1 MRLTT
6 KFSAFVTLLTGLTI
20 FVTLLGCSLSFYN
33 AIQYKFSHRVQA
45 VATAIDTHL
54 LSNDFSTLRPQITEL
69 MMSADIVRV
78 DLLHGDKQVYTLA
91 RNGSYRPV
99 GTNDLFRELSVPLI
113 KHPGMSLRLVYQDP
127 MGNYFHSLMTTAPL
141 TGAIGFII
149 LMLFLAVRWLQRQLA
164 GQELLETRATRILNG
179 ERGSNVLGTIYE
191 WPPRTSSALDT
202 LLCEIQNA
210 REQHSRLDTLIRSY
224 AAQDMK
230 TGLNNRLFFD
240 NQLATLLED
249 QEKVGTHGI
258 VMMIRL
264 PDFNMLSDTWGHSQV
279 EEQFF
284 SLTNLLSTFMM
295 RYPGA
300 LLARYHR
307 SDFAALL
314 PHRTLKEAESIASQL
329 IKAVDTLPNN
339 KMLDRDDMIH
349 IGICAWR
356 SGQDTEQV
364 MEHAESATRNAG
376 LQGGNSWAIY
386 DDSLPEK
393 GRGNVRWRTLI
404 EQMLS
409 RGGPRLYQKPAVTR
423 EGRVHHREL
432 MCRIFDGNEEVS
444 SAEYMPMVLQF
455 GLSEE
460 YDRLL
465 ISRLIPLL
473 RYWPEEN
480 LAIQVTVESLIRPRF
495 QRWLRD
501 TLMQCEK
508 SQRRRIIIELAE
520 ADVGQHISRLQPVIR
535 LVNALGVRVAV
546 NQAGLTLVSTSWIK
560 ELNVELLKL
569 HPGLVRNIEKRT
581 ENQLLVQSLVEAC
594 SGTSTQVY
602 ATGVRSR
609 SEWQTLIQRGV
620 TGGQGDFFAS
630 SQPLDTNVKNIHKDT
645 RFNLPFNPFSRRIT
659 RAASHG
665 SVLVCSPDCCST
677 YADE

>member
-1 MRLTT
+1 
-6 KFSAFVTLLTGLTI
+6 
-20 FVTLLGCSLSFYN
+20 
-33 AIQYKFSHRVQA
+33 
-45 VATAIDTHL
+45 
-54 LSNDFSTLRPQITEL
+54 
-69 MMSADIVRV
+69 
-78 DLLHGDKQVYTLA
+78 
-91 RNGSYRPV
+91 
-99 GTNDLFRELSVPLI
+99 
-113 KHPGMSLRLVYQDP
+113 
-127 MGNYFHSLMTTAPL
+127 
-141 TGAIGFII
+141 
-149 LMLFLAVRWLQRQLA
+149 
-164 GQELLETRATRILNG
+164 
-179 ERGSNVLGTIYE
+179 
-191 WPPRTSSALDT
+191 
-202 LLCEIQNA
+202 
-210 REQHSRLDTLIRSY
+210 
-224 AAQDMK
+224 
-230 TGLNNRLFFD
+230 
-240 NQLATLLED
+240 
-249 QEKVGTHGI
+249 
-258 VMMIRL
+258 
-264 PDFNMLSDTWGHSQV
+264 
-279 EEQFF
+279 
-284 SLTNLLSTFMM
+284 MM

-314 PHRTLKEAESIASQL
+314 PHRTLKEAESIAGQL

-409 RGGPRLYQKPAVTR
+409 RGGPRLYQKPAVTC
-423 EGRVHHREL
+423 EGQVHHREL
-432 MCRIFDGNEEVS
+432 MCRIFDG
-444 SAEYMPMVLQF
+444 
-455 GLSEE
+455 
-460 YDRLL
+460 
-465 ISRLIPLL
+465 IPLL

-508 SQRRRIIIELAE
+508 SQRKRIIIELAE

-630 SQPLDTNVKNIHKDT
+630 SQPLDTNVKKYSQ
-645 RFNLPFNPFSRRIT
+645 RY
-659 RAASHG
+659 
-665 SVLVCSPDCCST
+665 SV
-677 YADE
+677 

>member
-1 MRLTT
+1 M
-6 KFSAFVTLLTGLTI
+6 
-20 FVTLLGCSLSFYN
+20 
-33 AIQYKFSHRVQA
+33 
-45 VATAIDTHL
+45 
-54 LSNDFSTLRPQITEL
+54 
-69 MMSADIVRV
+69 
-78 DLLHGDKQVYTLA
+78 
-91 RNGSYRPV
+91 
-99 GTNDLFRELSVPLI
+99 I

-202 LLCEIQNA
+202 LLREIQNA

-314 PHRTLKEAESIASQL
+314 PHRTLKEAESIAS
-329 IKAVDTLPNN
+329 
-339 KMLDRDDMIH
+339 
-349 IGICAWR
+349 
-356 SGQDTEQV
+356 
-364 MEHAESATRNAG
+364 
-376 LQGGNSWAIY
+376 NSWAIY

-508 SQRRRIIIELAE
+508 SQRKRIIIELAE

-630 SQPLDTNVKNIHKDT
+630 SQPLDTNVKKYSQ
-645 RFNLPFNPFSRRIT
+645 RY
-659 RAASHG
+659 
-665 SVLVCSPDCCST
+665 SV
-677 YADE
+677 

>member
-20 FVTLLGCSLSFYN
+20 FVTLIGCSLSFYN
-33 AIQYKFSHRVQA
+33 AIQYKMSHRVQA

-54 LSNDFSTLRPQITEL
+54 VSRDYNALSPHINEL
-69 MMSADIVRV
+69 MMSADIVRL
-78 DLLHGDKQVYTLA
+78 DLRQGEKTIFTQTRA
-91 RNGSYRPV
+91 SSYRPV
-99 GTNDLFRELSVPLI
+99 GTSNMFRELSVPLL
-113 KHPGMSLRLVYQDP
+113 KHPGMTMDLVYQDP

-141 TGAIGFII
+141 TLAIGFII
-149 LMLFLAVRWLQRQLA
+149 LMLFLAVRWLQRQLS
-164 GQELLETRATRILNG
+164 GQELLEVRSTRLLNG
-179 ERGSNVLGTIYE
+179 ERGPNVRGSVYE
-191 WPPRTSSALDT
+191 WPARTSSALDM
-202 LLCEIQNA
+202 LLSEIQSA
-210 REQHSRLDTLIRSY
+210 QEQRSRLDTLIRSY
-224 AAQDMK
+224 AAQDTK
-230 TGLNNRLFFD
+230 TGLSNRLFFD
-240 NQLATLLED
+240 NQLATLLDD
-249 QEKVGTHGI
+249 QEKVGAHGV

-264 PDFNMLSDTWGHSQV
+264 PDFNLLRDSWGRNLA
-279 EEQFF
+279 EEELF
-284 SLTNLLSTFMM
+284 SLINLLSTFIL
-295 RYPGA
+295 RFPGA

-307 SDFAALL
+307 SDFAVLL
-314 PHRTLKEAESIASQL
+314 PHRTLKEAESVAGQL
-329 IKAVDTLPNN
+329 LKAVDALPTN
-339 KMLDRDDMIH
+339 KMLDRDDMFH

-356 SGQDTEQV
+356 SGQSTEQV
-364 MEHAESATRNAG
+364 MEHAEAATRNAV
-376 LQGGNSWAIY
+376 LQGGNSWAVY
-386 DDSLPEK
+386 DDTLPEK

-409 RGGPRLYQKPAVTR
+409 RGGPRIYQKPAVTR

-432 MCRIFDGNEEVS
+432 MCRIFDGHEEVS

-460 YDRLL
+460 YDRLQ
-465 ISRLIPLL
+465 ISRVIPLL
-473 RYWPEEN
+473 GYWPEEN

-508 SQRRRIIIELAE
+508 SQRKRIIIELAE

-546 NQAGLTLVSTSWIK
+546 TQAGLTLVSTSWIK

-594 SGTSTQVY
+594 SGTHTQVY

-609 SEWQTLIQRGV
+609 GEWQTLTARGV
-620 TGGQGDFFAS
+620 AGGQGDFFAS
-630 SQPLDTNVKNIHKDT
+630 SQPLDTNVKKYSQ
-645 RFNLPFNPFSRRIT
+645 RY
-659 RAASHG
+659 
-665 SVLVCSPDCCST
+665 SV
-677 YADE
+677 